1 MSSGAPSA
9 GTAAAPFRR
18 VLPVIEIVVLIAAL
32 PLPFLVDDFW
42 TLFAT
47 RIFILALLALSF
59 DLVWGFAGIMSFGQA
74 LFFGVAGYSV
84 ALLATE
90 GGVHSVFLLLPLAA
104 VIGLATAFVLATIV
118 LFGRRVP
125 PMVFVALGTLTGSYV
140 VERLAR
146 GWSYVGGQN
155 GISSLPRLTAG
166 SFEIEEGIVFFY
178 MALGILVV
186 TYVLVRL
193 LVRSQFGLV
202 LAGVRQQEERI
213 AFFGYKVQTC
223 KGIVFTLSG
232 ILAGL
237 SGALYAFHEGFIGP
251 GQLGPVLSTQSV
263 LYVLFGGTGTLIGA
277 VIGVIAIELVS
288 YALPQIEWLG
298 AGMRAFL
305 ETGWPIVLGLILL
318 IVVMFRPAGLLS
330 FVVSERERVGT
341 FGRPRKGA
349 AAQSTVGS
357 TTAAGGG
364 NVTASGSPT
373 P

>member
-1 MSSGAPSA
+1 
-9 GTAAAPFRR
+9 
-18 VLPVIEIVVLIAAL
+18 
-32 PLPFLVDDFW
+32 
-42 TLFAT
+42 
-47 RIFILALLALSF
+47 
-59 DLVWGFAGIMSFGQA
+59 
-74 LFFGVAGYSV
+74 
-84 ALLATE
+84 
-90 GGVHSVFLLLPLAA
+90 
-104 VIGLATAFVLATIV
+104 
-118 LFGRRVP
+118 
-125 PMVFVALGTLTGSYV
+125 
-140 VERLAR
+140 
-146 GWSYVGGQN
+146 
-155 GISSLPRLTAG
+155 
-166 SFEIEEGIVFFY
+166 
-178 MALGILVV
+178 
-186 TYVLVRL
+186 
-193 LVRSQFGLV
+193 
-202 LAGVRQQEERI
+202 
-213 AFFGYKVQTC
+213 VQTC
-223 KGIVFTLSG
+223 KRIVFTLSG